1 MPGLERGRKRSFRLA
16 PGALLDRSDAYRTCN
31 PDARIGVIGLGTQ
44 GGKLA
49 AALSRMRCRIAA
61 LCDLDRR
68 RAEAFKAF
76 APDVV
81 ATDRIADLSG
91 LDLDVAIVATLAD
104 SHLSLIDQ
112 LARMGIRRIL
122 CEKPIVGMVG
132 ELASLRN
139 RVERE
144 GLCVVANH
152 KGLWMPENV
161 RIRELIKN
169 EALGRLTSA
178 EAHFKPKGFGNIGC
192 HAIARVL
199 YLTDRKVRSAES
211 AFLDESQAFSRTPR
225 HCDPNGWALYEL
237 SGGVPLFA
245 CNLTSHPRRAHR
257 IVFNFERGRIEIL
270 ESRNTYLVAD
280 FDRGCENETSLE
292 HAWRG
297 TRMSPDTMCYLL
309 DESLSDLLAG
319 DSDKLRFACDA
330 VEAIIAAQLSYV
342 RNERVALSLGDVSTP
357 FRFS

>member
-1 MPGLERGRKRSFRLA
+1 
-16 PGALLDRSDAYRTCN
+16 
-31 PDARIGVIGLGTQ
+31 VVGLGTQ
-44 GGKLA
+44 GAKLA
-49 AALSRMRCRIAA
+49 LALSRMRCRIAA
-61 LCDLDRR
+61 LCDLDLR
-68 RAEAFKAF
+68 RAEAFKVL
-76 APDVV
+76 APDVF
-81 ATDRIADLSG
+81 ATNRIADLAS

-104 SHLSLIDQ
+104 SHLSLIEQ
-112 LARMGIRRIL
+112 LAGIGIRRIV

-132 ELASLRN
+132 ELTSLRN

-152 KGLWMPENV
+152 KGLWMPEN
-161 RIRELIKN
+161 RHIRELIEN
-169 EALGRLTSA
+169 EVLGRLTSA

-199 YLTDRKVRSAES
+199 YLTDRTIRSAEA
-211 AFLDESQAFSRTPR
+211 AFLDESRAFSRTPR

-270 ESRNTYLVAD
+270 ESRNTYIVAD
-280 FDRGCENETSLE
+280 FDRGFEEETSFQ
-292 HAWRG
+292 HAWHG
-297 TRMSPDTMCYLL
+297 TKRSPDTMCYLL
-309 DESLSDLLAG
+309 DGSLSDVLAG
-319 DSDKLRFACDA
+319 DSGKLRYACEA
-330 VEAIIAAQLSYV
+330 VEAVIAAQLSYV
-342 RNERVALSLGDVSTP
+342 RSQRVALSLEDVSTP